1 MSRVLIAAG
10 GTGGHVFPALA
21 VAERLRADGH
31 EVIWL
36 GTETRIESRV
46 VPQAGFEFIAMAQ
59 AGLRG
64 GRLLPKLAAPVRLT
78 RSVLQARKLIRQRKI
93 DLVLGFGGYTAGPAG
108 VAAWSNG
115 TPLVIHEQNAVPGL
129 TNKLLHK
136 IARRTLLGFAEAESE
151 LRGALVV
158 GNPVRAEIQALAE
171 TRKEPHEGLRVLV
184 VGGSL
189 GAAHLNQ
196 TVPAAIT
203 DWQGGGL
210 ALRHQVG
217 KGRVAEVQSLYNNKP
232 ANVQVDVSEFI
243 EDMAA
248 AYAWA
253 DVVIGRAGALTI
265 AELACAGVPSI
276 LVPYPHAVDDHQAKN
291 AQVLV
296 AVGAA
301 VMVRQNEFSPAWL
314 SAELKL
320 LSNQADRLSGM
331 ASAARNSAQLHAT
344 DNIVAVCN
352 EFLEVTP
359 KSPKAVKAEQKND

>member
-21 VAERLRADGH
+21 VAERLRASGH
-31 EVIWL
+31 EVLWL
-36 GTETRIESRV
+36 GTQTRIEADV
-46 VPQAGFEFIAMAQ
+46 VPKANFEFIGMAQ
-59 AGLRG
+59 SALRG
-64 GRLLPKLAAPVRLT
+64 RHVLTLLAAPVRLT
-78 RSVLQARKLIRQRKI
+78 RAVLQARKLLRQRKI

-108 VAAWSNG
+108 VAAWSLG
-115 TPLVIHEQNAVPGL
+115 IPLVIHEQNAVPGL
-129 TNKLLHK
+129 TNKWLHK
-136 IARRTLLGFAEAESE
+136 VASKTLLGFAVAENE
-151 LRGALVV
+151 LRGALAV

-171 TRKEPHEGLRVLV
+171 TRKEPHSGLRVLV

-189 GAAHLNQ
+189 GAAHLNL
-196 TVPAAIT
+196 TVPEAIAHW
-203 DWQGGGL
+203 DGVDL
-210 ALRHQVG
+210 AVRHQVG
-217 KGRVAEVQSLYNNKP
+217 KGRVAEVQSLYNSKP

-243 EDMAA
+243 DDMAA

-296 AVGAA
+296 TAGAA
-301 VMVRQNEFSPAWL
+301 VMVRQSEFSAAWL
-314 SAELKL
+314 GNELKL

-344 DNIVAVCN
+344 DHIVAVCN
-352 EFLEVTP
+352 EYLTVTET
-359 KSPKAVKAEQKND
+359 SPKAVKAEQKDD